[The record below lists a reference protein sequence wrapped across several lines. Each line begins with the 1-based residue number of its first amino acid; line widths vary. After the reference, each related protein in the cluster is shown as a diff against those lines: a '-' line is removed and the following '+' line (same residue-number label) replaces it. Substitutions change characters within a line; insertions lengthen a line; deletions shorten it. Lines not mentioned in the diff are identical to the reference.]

1 MENDKDELEQNTV
14 KLSRELEKAKRAETI
29 LSTHKIKNEL
39 QLEKIIA
46 EIKMKVKQ
54 MQKIPLTVNSGQLVE
69 TATLDS
75 HAKTIYEN
83 IVSLETS
90 TKGFDQQKF
99 LENIQS
105 RESSKHR
112 LSQINQE
119 YGEISGKNKQV
130 KMELS

>member
-1 MENDKDELEQNTV
+1 
-14 KLSRELEKAKRAETI
+14 
-29 LSTHKIKNEL
+29 
-39 QLEKIIA
+39 
-46 EIKMKVKQ
+46 

-90 TKGFDQQKF
+90 TKGFDQQR
-99 LENIQS
+99 IS
-105 RESSKHR
+105 RKYPIKRDILWHR

-119 YGEISGKNKQV
+119 YGEISGKIKQV
-130 KMELS
+130 KMELEKLGSTLKELKHVEGYVTELEHDSERMFTNVEMVL